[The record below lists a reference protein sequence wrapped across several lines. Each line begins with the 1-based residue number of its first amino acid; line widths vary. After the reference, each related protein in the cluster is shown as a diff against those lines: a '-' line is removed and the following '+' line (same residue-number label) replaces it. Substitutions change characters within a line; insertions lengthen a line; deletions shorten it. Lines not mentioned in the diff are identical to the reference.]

1 MTSDVHGISSVN
13 GNAHLLGG
21 GGGYTKTFG
30 GRVAQTK
37 QQKITNTQSKKESRN
52 NI

>member
-21 GGGYTKTFG
+21 GYTKTFG

-37 QQKITNTQSKKESRN
+37 QEKITNTQSKKESRN

>member
-1 MTSDVHGISSVN
+1 MGMTSDVHGTSAVN

-21 GGGYTKTFG
+21 GGTKTFG
-30 GRVAQTK
+30 VAQTK

>member
-13 GNAHLLGG
+13 GNAHLLGAQG
-21 GGGYTKTFG
+21 GGGYTKTLG

-37 QQKITNTQSKKESRN
+37 QQKITNT
-52 NI
+52 